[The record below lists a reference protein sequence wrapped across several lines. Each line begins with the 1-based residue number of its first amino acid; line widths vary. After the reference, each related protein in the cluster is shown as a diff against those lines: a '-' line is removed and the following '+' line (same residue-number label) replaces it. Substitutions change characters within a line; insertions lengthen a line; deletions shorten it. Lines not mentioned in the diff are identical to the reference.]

1 MLTVYDCM
9 RPLSFPYFACFSLPF
24 SYLFSYPPSLPLFSD
39 LPPSSSPLPS
49 SPLTPCPRLLPLPPP
64 YPPSLPLSLSPSLL
78 LSLPLSL
85 SPAWRGGSL
94 VVNMAVRLTK
104 LTESQRDQ
112 IRRQIFRKFCNVHS
126 TNYFLL
132 IPVWL

>member
-1 MLTVYDCM
+1 M
-9 RPLSFPYFACFSLPF
+9 RTLSFPYFACFSLPF
-24 SYLFSYPPSLPLFSD
+24 SCLFSYPPSLPLFSD
-39 LPPSSSPLPS
+39 LPPSSSPFPS
-49 SPLTPCPRLLPLPPP
+49 SPLPPCPLPPCP
-64 YPPSLPLSLSPSLL
+64 SLLPTPSLPLSLSPSLL

-85 SPAWRGGSL
+85 SPAWRGGSV
-94 VVNMAVRLTK
+94 VVNMAVRLTN

-132 IPVWL
+132 IPIWL